1 MNALAAASL
10 SFSVTQACSTRQLGV
25 ICSCGSDPK
34 VKLRRK
40 GRWQWG
46 GCSDNIAY
54 GTRFSKR
61 FTEAVEEHRMRKKK
75 GAELAL
81 MNIHNAQAG
90 RGVSG
95 M

>member
-1 MNALAAASL
+1 M
-10 SFSVTQACSTRQLGV
+10 TQACSTNQLEK

-34 VKLRRK
+34 VRLRRK
-40 GRWQWG
+40 GRWRWG

-61 FTEAVEEHRMRKKK
+61 FTEAVENHRMKKNN
-75 GAELAL
+75 GAEQAL

-90 RGVSG
+90 REVSG
-95 M
+95 IIF